1 MISVGIDVSKDK
13 STVCILK
20 PFGEVVSKPFEVKHT
35 LEELKKLADKIIGF
49 GEESK
54 VILEATGHYHMPLL
68 SYLQEKGICVCVV
81 NPMLMKKYASVSL
94 RKGKTDKLDSK
105 KISRFGIDHWYE
117 LNNYKV
123 NQDIYYELKVLSRH
137 YFQFISL
144 KIKLKVMLSNFLDET
159 MPGIANLLV
168 SSSTNFAKDKVA
180 DFAKKYWHYDNIIKL
195 SEKKFT
201 ESYEKWSKKEGY
213 QFSEKKAHEIY
224 LLAKNSITTMSSK
237 MPSTQMIISETV
249 KDIHATGMS
258 LNLILTR
265 MKKLAKSLPEYDTVS
280 SMNGVGEKL
289 APRIIAEIGDVRKYH
304 SGKALVAYAGIDAPP
319 YQSGNFNG
327 TNRKISKRGSRYLRK
342 TGYEIMKSIKCR
354 VPTKDTA
361 VYDFIIKKEL
371 EGKAKKQAKIAG
383 LNKFL
388 RIYYAR
394 VSEILKS

>member
-237 MPSTQMIISETV
+237 IPSTQMIISETV

>member
-224 LLAKNSITTMSSK
+224 LLTKSSITTMPSK
-237 MPSTQMIISETV
+237 MSSTKMIISETV
-249 KDIHATGMS
+249 KNIHSVGIS
-258 LNLILTR
+258 LDSILSQ
-265 MKKLAKSLPEYDTVS
+265 MQKLAKSLPEYHVVS
-280 SMNGVGEKL
+280 NMNGVGEKL
-289 APRIIAEIGDVRKYH
+289 VPRLIAEVGDVRKYY
-304 SGKALVAYAGIDAPP
+304 SSKALVAYTGIDPPP
-319 YQSGNFNG
+319 YQSGNFTG
-327 TNRKISKRGSRYLRK
+327 TNIKISKRGSKYLRK

-354 VPTKDTA
+354 VPTKNTA
-361 VYDFIIKKEL
+361 VYDFIIKKER
-371 EGKAKKQAKIAG
+371 EGKSKKQAKIAG

-394 VSEILKS
+394 VSEVLKN